1 MKNNKK
7 ILNYMLVTFDV
18 LVTLFLFVISIIMLV
33 TMPKTSAELNA
44 ATGFIGYLQ
53 KNPTVYLFAFV
64 LPLFILLIVNVLYL
78 IFYIKKLNE
87 KNKVKLNDLTAEE
100 KEKLKAEL
108 LSDVLSKDQSK
119 KK

>member
-1 MKNNKK
+1 MKNKRK
-7 ILNYMLVTFDV
+7 ILNYILITLDV
-18 LVTLFLFVISIIMLV
+18 IITLGLFGISIIMLI
-33 TMPKTSAELNA
+33 TMPKTSTELTA

-64 LPLFILLIVNVLYL
+64 LPLFILLLLNVLYL

-87 KNKVKLNDLTAEE
+87 KAKVKLNDLTPEE

-108 LSDVLSKDQSK
+108 LRDVADKDDLK
-119 KK
+119 K

>member
-1 MKNNKK
+1 MKNNRKV
-7 ILNYMLVTFDV
+7 LNYVLITLDV

-53 KNPTVYLFAFV
+53 KNPTVYLFCFV

-87 KNKVKLNDLTAEE
+87 KSKVQLNDLTPEE

-108 LSDVLSKDQSK
+108 LSDVMTKDDKNK
-119 KK
+119 K